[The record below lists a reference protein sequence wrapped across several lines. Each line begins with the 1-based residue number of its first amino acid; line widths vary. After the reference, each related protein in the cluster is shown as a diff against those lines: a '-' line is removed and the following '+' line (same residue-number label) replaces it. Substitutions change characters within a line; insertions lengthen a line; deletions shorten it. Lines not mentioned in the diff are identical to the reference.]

1 MKTYLI
7 PEELLKRVI
16 AAIVDYQEDSKELDN
31 LRGFLSYTDDLV
43 FLETKLKEL
52 KELNDESIQ

>member
-1 MKTYLI
+1 MKTFLI

-31 LRGFLSYTDDLV
+31 LRGFLSYTDNLE

>member
-52 KELNDESIQ
+52 KELKDESIQ